1 MSILL
6 LVMLTII
13 LNMLIIATIILFSK
27 DLFEFVSRGRKNYRE
42 FIIKNEGFFTIFFV
56 LVFLVEQLLLI
67 IILAYFFQLSKWLSA
82 IVGIFALIVVTTAAF
97 QKFIW
102 EYKFRWAEDLGK
114 SAEYAIPIIDEQREF
129 IESLIGRLKK

>member
-1 MSILL
+1 
-6 LVMLTII
+6 
-13 LNMLIIATIILFSK
+13 
-27 DLFEFVSRGRKNYRE
+27 
-42 FIIKNEGFFTIFFV
+42 
-56 LVFLVEQLLLI
+56 VEQLLLI